1 VRIAVI
7 GPLEF
12 PGRQGGMTR
21 HIEEVYAR
29 IAADGHDVTVFT
41 RRALDGMEYRG
52 MRVQKVPAIPSSPW
66 DRVSYS
72 ALASTRAAVA
82 RFDVVH
88 YHSYSNSGWCFI
100 PRAAGAK
107 VLMTVHRLEWQDE
120 KWGRVGR
127 AVLQANARVTHR
139 VAGAFIAV
147 SPEFEEYLRRVVP
160 TGRTIVRIPNG
171 VTMPDAI
178 DGNAAE
184 HVGLTP
190 DGFLLAVSR
199 LVPEKGLDVLL
210 DALDLLASAD
220 TDTDA
225 DADADGVAGGEG
237 AASLPVAVAGR
248 ARNPT
253 AYSRDLEARAT
264 RARVPVHLLGVQPSE
279 VLHGLYR
286 SARAFVAPS
295 RAEGNPLTVIEA
307 MAHGACIV
315 ASDIPPHRELLGDA
329 GVLVPVG
336 DAPALAQALRR
347 VSADAAAARAIGLRA
362 QARLA
367 AADEYQ
373 WDGVAARTAE
383 VLASL

>member
-1 VRIAVI
+1 
-7 GPLEF
+7 
-12 PGRQGGMTR
+12 MTR

-29 IAADGHDVTVFT
+29 LAADGHDATVFT
-41 RRALDGMEYRG
+41 RRAPEGPEYRG
-52 MRVQKVPAIPSSPW
+52 LRVQTVPAIPASPW

-72 ALASTRAAVA
+72 ALASTRAAAA

-88 YHSYSNSGWCFI
+88 YHSYSNSGWCFV

-120 KWGRVGR
+120 KWGAAGR
-127 AVLQANARVTHR
+127 AVLQGNAWVTHR
-139 VAGAFIAV
+139 VASAFIAV
-147 SPEFEEYLRRVVP
+147 SPEFEDYLRRVVP
-160 TGRTIVRIPNG
+160 PGRPIVRIPNG
-171 VTMPDAI
+171 VTMPDEI
-178 DGNAAE
+178 DDLAAE
-184 HVGLTP
+184 RVGLTP
-190 DGFLLAVSR
+190 DRFLLAVSR

-210 DALDLLASAD
+210 DALDLLAAD
-220 TDTDA
+220 
-225 DADADGVAGGEG
+225 DGAG
-237 AASLPVAVAGR
+237 ALPVAVAGR

-253 AYSRDLEARAT
+253 QYSRDLEARAAN
-264 RARVPVHLLGVQPSE
+264 ARVPVRLLGVQPTD
-279 VLHGLYR
+279 VVHGLYR

-307 MAHGACIV
+307 MAHGACVV

-329 GVLVPVG
+329 GILVPVG
-336 DAPALAQALRR
+336 DAHALADALRR
-347 VSADAAAARAIGLRA
+347 VTTDPDAARAIGRRG

-367 AADEYQ
+367 STDEYQ

>member
-1 VRIAVI
+1 MRIAVI

-29 IAADGHDVTVFT
+29 LAGDGHDVTVFT
-41 RRALDGMEYRG
+41 CRALEGSEYRG
-52 MRVQKVPAIPSSPW
+52 MRVRTVPAIPASPW

-72 ALASTRAAVA
+72 ALASTRAAAA

-88 YHSYSNSGWCFI
+88 YHSYSNSGWCFV

-107 VLMTVHRLEWQDE
+107 VLMTVHRLEWLDE
-120 KWGRVGR
+120 KWGAAGR
-127 AVLQANARVTHR
+127 AVLQANAWVTHR

-147 SPEFEEYLRRVVP
+147 SPEFEEYLRGVVP
-160 TGRTIVRIPNG
+160 RGRTIVRIPNG
-171 VTMPDAI
+171 VTMPDEI
-178 DGNAAE
+178 DDHAAE
-184 HVGLTP
+184 HVGLAP
-190 DGFLLAVSR
+190 DAFLLAVSR

-210 DALDLLASAD
+210 DALELLG
-220 TDTDA
+220 TDDA
-225 DADADGVAGGEG
+225 AP
-237 AASLPVAVAGR
+237 LPVAVAGR
-248 ARNPT
+248 ARNAT
-253 AYSRDLEARAT
+253 AYSRDLET
-264 RARVPVHLLGVQPSE
+264 RAARSRVPVHLLGVQPSA
-279 VLHGLYR
+279 VVHGLYG

-295 RAEGNPLTVIEA
+295 RAEGNPLTIIEA

-315 ASDIPPHRELLGDA
+315 ASDIPPHRDLIGDA

-336 DAPALAQALRR
+336 DAAALAEALRW
-347 VSADAAAARAIGLRA
+347 VSTDSAAAHAIGQRA

-367 AADEYQ
+367 VSDEYQ

>member
-1 VRIAVI
+1 MRIAVI

-29 IAADGHDVTVFT
+29 LAGDGHDVTVFT
-41 RRALDGMEYRG
+41 RRALEGDEYRG
-52 MRVQKVPAIPSSPW
+52 MRVRTVPAIPASPW

-72 ALASTRAAVA
+72 ALASTRAAAA

-100 PRAAGAK
+100 PRASGAK
-107 VLMTVHRLEWQDE
+107 VLMTVHRLEWLDE
-120 KWGRVGR
+120 KWGAAGR
-127 AVLQANARVTHR
+127 AVLQANAWVTHR

-147 SPEFEEYLRRVVP
+147 SPEFEEYLRGVVP
-160 TGRTIVRIPNG
+160 RGRTIVRIPNG
-171 VTMPDAI
+171 VTMPDEI
-178 DGNAAE
+178 DDHAAE
-184 HVGLTP
+184 HVGLAP
-190 DGFLLAVSR
+190 DAFLLAVSR

-210 DALDLLASAD
+210 DALDLLGVD
-220 TDTDA
+220 GDA
-225 DADADGVAGGEG
+225 AP
-237 AASLPVAVAGR
+237 LPVAVAGR
-248 ARNPT
+248 ARNAT
-253 AYSRDLEARAT
+253 AYSRDLET
-264 RARVPVHLLGVQPSE
+264 RAARSRVPVHLLGVQPSA
-279 VLHGLYR
+279 VVHGLYR

-295 RAEGNPLTVIEA
+295 RAEGNPLTIIEA

-315 ASDIPPHRELLGDA
+315 ASDIPPHRDLIGDA

-336 DAPALAQALRR
+336 DALTLAEALRW
-347 VSADAAAARAIGLRA
+347 VSTDSAAARAIGQRA

-367 AADEYQ
+367 ASDEYQ

>member
-21 HIEEVYAR
+21 HVEEVYAR
-29 IAADGHDVTVFT
+29 LATDGHDVTVFT
-41 RRALDGMEYRG
+41 RRAPQGPEYRG
-52 MRVQKVPAIPSSPW
+52 LRVQTVPAIPTSPW

-72 ALASTRAAVA
+72 ALASTRAAA
-82 RFDVVH
+82 GRFDVVH

-120 KWGRVGR
+120 KWGAAGR
-127 AVLQANARVTHR
+127 AVLRANAWVTNR

-147 SPEFEEYLRRVVP
+147 STEFEEYLRGVVP
-160 TGRTIVRIPNG
+160 RGRTIVRIPNG
-171 VTMPDAI
+171 VTMPDEI
-178 DGNAAE
+178 DGDAAE

-210 DALDLLASAD
+210 DALDLL
-220 TDTDA
+220 TDRGEA
-225 DADADGVAGGEG
+225 ADGALP
-237 AASLPVAVAGR
+237 LPVAVAGR
-248 ARNPT
+248 ARNAT
-253 AYSRDLEARAT
+253 AYSRDLEARAART
-264 RARVPVHLLGVQPSE
+264 RVPVHLLGVQPTE
-279 VLHGLYR
+279 LVHGLYR

-315 ASDIPPHRELLGDA
+315 ASDIPPHRELVGDA

-336 DAPALAQALRR
+336 DAAALADALQL
-347 VSADAAAARAIGLRA
+347 VSRDAAAAQAIGMQA

-367 AADEYQ
+367 ASAEYQ
-373 WDGVAARTAE
+373 WDGVAARTAA

>member
-29 IAADGHDVTVFT
+29 LAADGHDVTVFA
-41 RRALDGMEYRG
+41 RRALEGPEYRG
-52 MRVQKVPAIPSSPW
+52 LRVQTVPAIPSSPW
-66 DRVSYS
+66 DRLSYS
-72 ALASTRAAVA
+72 ALASTRAAAA

-100 PRAAGAK
+100 PRGAGAK

-120 KWGRVGR
+120 KWGPAGR
-127 AVLQANARVTHR
+127 AVLQANAWVTHR

-147 SPEFEEYLRRVVP
+147 SPEFEEYLRR
-160 TGRTIVRIPNG
+160 IPNG
-171 VTMPDAI
+171 VTVPDEV
-178 DGNAAE
+178 DDHAAE
-184 HVGLTP
+184 HVGLAP

-210 DALDLLASAD
+210 DALDLLAGD
-220 TDTDA
+220 
-225 DADADGVAGGEG
+225 DADGVAGADG
-237 AASLPVAVAGR
+237 APALPVAVAGR

-253 AYSRDLEARAT
+253 VYSHDLEARAA
-264 RARVPVHLLGVQPSE
+264 RARVPVHLLGVQPSD
-279 VLHGLYR
+279 VVHGLYQ

-336 DAPALAQALRR
+336 DARALAEALHR
-347 VSADAAAARAIGLRA
+347 VCADAAAARAIGRRA

>member
-1 VRIAVI
+1 
-7 GPLEF
+7 
-12 PGRQGGMTR
+12 MTR

-29 IAADGHDVTVFT
+29 LADDSHDVTVFT
-41 RRALDGMEYRG
+41 RRALEGREYRG
-52 MRVQKVPAIPSSPW
+52 LRVQPVPAIPASPW

-72 ALASTRAAVA
+72 ALASSRAAAA

-88 YHSYSNSGWCFI
+88 YHSYSNSGWCFL

-120 KWGRVGR
+120 KWGATGR
-127 AVLQANARVTHR
+127 AVLRANAWVTHR

-147 SPEFEEYLRRVVP
+147 SPEFEDYLQGVVP
-160 TGRTIVRIPNG
+160 RGRTIVRIPNG
-171 VTMPDAI
+171 VTIPSQIDDA
-178 DGNAAE
+178 AAE

-210 DALDLLASAD
+210 DALDLL
-220 TDTDA
+220 TDDEGVDA
-225 DADADGVAGGEG
+225 G
-237 AASLPVAVAGR
+237 ALPVAVAGR

-253 AYSRDLEARAT
+253 AYSRELEARAA
-264 RARVPVHLLGVQPSE
+264 RAPIPVHLLGVQPSE
-279 VLHGLYR
+279 VVHGLYR

-307 MAHGACIV
+307 MAHGACII
-315 ASDIPPHRELLGDA
+315 ASDIPPHRDLIGDA

-336 DAPALAQALRR
+336 DASALADALRWASR
-347 VSADAAAARAIGLRA
+347 DPAEARAVGRRA

-367 AADEYQ
+367 ASDEYQ
-373 WDGVAARTAE
+373 WDGVAARTAS

>member
-1 VRIAVI
+1 MRIAVI

-29 IAADGHDVTVFT
+29 LAADGHDVTVFT
-41 RRALDGMEYRG
+41 RRAPGGREYRG
-52 MRVQKVPAIPSSPW
+52 MRVQTVPAIPASPW

-72 ALASTRAAVA
+72 ALASTRAAVM

-88 YHSYSNSGWCFI
+88 YHSYSNSGWCFV

-120 KWGRVGR
+120 KWGAAGR
-127 AVLQANARVTHR
+127 AVLRANAWVTHR

-147 SPEFEEYLRRVVP
+147 SPEFEEYLRGVVP
-160 TGRTIVRIPNG
+160 RGRTIVRIPNG
-171 VTMPDAI
+171 VTMPDEI
-178 DGNAAE
+178 DGRAAE
-184 HVGLTP
+184 HVGLAP

-199 LVPEKGLDVLL
+199 LVPEKGVDVLL
-210 DALDLLASAD
+210 DALDLLSEG
-220 TDTDA
+220 DA
-225 DADADGVAGGEG
+225 
-237 AASLPVAVAGR
+237 LPVAIAGR

-253 AYSRDLEARAT
+253 AYTRDLEARAA
-264 RARVPVHLLGVQPSE
+264 RSRVPVHLLGVQPAE
-279 VLHGLYR
+279 VVHGLYE

-315 ASDIPPHRELLGDA
+315 ASDIPPHRELIADS

-336 DAPALAQALRR
+336 DPRALADALRQVNR
-347 VSADAAAARAIGLRA
+347 DPAAAAALG
-362 QARLA
+362 RLA
-367 AADEYQ
+367 RARVAASDEYQ
-373 WDGVAARTAE
+373 WDGVAARTAA
-383 VLASL
+383 VLAAL